1 MLFFF
6 SLGILKISNEG
17 EALFVNFMGSL
28 FVPFPYNFKVYPGE
42 EEALFGK

>member
-28 FVPFPYNFKVYPGE
+28 FVPSPYKIKDYPDEG
-42 EEALFGK
+42 EALFGN